1 MQTAVCMLIVLGPK
15 HRPQIEP
22 EVQENWFL
30 SYLGNQ
36 AVLHDSLMLDRYSV
50 NIKIK
55 F

>member
-30 SYLGNQ
+30 SYLGK
-36 AVLHDSLMLDRYSV
+36 AVLHDGLMLDRYSV